1 MKKLLKNQ
9 RQISYISLAAEIL
22 ALVILFLLV
31 LYYPNENWTQQ
42 LSNILLGV
50 IILYSFI
57 TPMVFNIIISKKK
70 NSTELTSAE
79 LIGTNENEAYL
90 FAQLGIIIANKDFT
104 IRWVNDYITLNF
116 PSVIDKSLFEIFPDL
131 KDFVLNEDKK
141 EQYASI
147 TSENHNYQVEYLKD
161 GNMFIFKD
169 VTDLTNLTA
178 LNEGNSPVIGYLNI
192 DNYDDI
198 LQSSTDDSK
207 FTELFYNTRF
217 QINQYFNKK
226 SALLR
231 RLKEDRY
238 MFITTKNS
246 YLSMLDD
253 NFSVMETVRKNQS
266 GFTLSIGIGYGFPEY
281 SKISELASSANDIAM
296 SRGGDQAVIH
306 PAKENFIYVGGK
318 SELKTSRNKVKMRT
332 FGDSLIATIANFNK
346 ILIMGH
352 INADF
357 DAIGAA
363 LGVYVLAD
371 YTNDNHSK
379 SIRVAFEPSYV
390 EAKCRKSVELEFTKD
405 EMDTYFVDSK
415 EAEQFFDDST
425 LLVLVDHNSAYM
437 SMYPQITQR
446 AKNVII
452 IDHHRPD
459 QKAVSDTL
467 FKDIDTSSSS
477 TSELITEFIYY
488 TKKEIKIPSR
498 IATFL
503 LSGIA
508 LDTRSF
514 KYNASSSTYESA
526 SILKEFGA
534 DSSKVEEFLKEGWEE
549 FKQKISILNT
559 ADSPYPGVIIADNK
573 DDEIVSDTML
583 AIVATEAIQISE
595 VSTVFCIGRISE
607 HQIKISGRS
616 DGTVNCQ
623 MLLEKLGGGGH
634 FSMAACVLNET
645 TVDDAKKRLLAILND
660 YLDDATVKMVRSN
673 NEDDDD
679 KENNE

>member
-1 MKKLLKNQ
+1 MIIQIILL
-9 RQISYISLAAEIL
+9 IG
-22 ALVILFLLV
+22 LFLIV
-31 LYYPNENWTQQ
+31 IFYPNEKWSALLT
-42 LSNILLGV
+42 NIYLGAV
-50 IILYSFI
+50 ILYSFMTQMI
-57 TPMVFNIIISKKK
+57 FNIIISKKK
-70 NSTELTSAE
+70 NNAELTSAE

-90 FAQLGIIIANKDFT
+90 FAQLGIIITNKDYT
-104 IRWVNDYITLNF
+104 IRWVNDYISMTY
-116 PSVIDKSLFEIFPDL
+116 PSIIDKSIFEIFPDL
-131 KDFVLNEDKK
+131 NDFVISNDKK
-141 EQYASI
+141 SQYAFI

-169 VTDLTNLTA
+169 VTDLTNLTT

-207 FTELFYNTRF
+207 FTELFYNTRS

-226 SALLR
+226 GALLR

-246 YLSMLDD
+246 YNSMMDD
-253 NFSVMETVRKNQS
+253 KFKIMEIVRENQS

-332 FGDSLIATIANFNK
+332 FGDSLIATISNFK
-346 ILIMGH
+346 KVLIMGH
-352 INADF
+352 ANADF
-357 DAIGAA
+357 DAIGAT
-363 LGVYVLAD
+363 LGAYVLAQ
-371 YTNDNHSK
+371 YTNENNAK
-379 SIRVAFEPSYV
+379 SIRMAFEPTNV
-390 EAKCRKSVELEFTKD
+390 EAKCRKSVEIEFSKEEID
-405 EMDTYFVDSK
+405 EMFVDSK
-415 EAEQFFDDST
+415 EVEQFFDDST
-425 LLVLVDHNSAYM
+425 LLILVDHNSSTM
-437 SMYPQITQR
+437 SMYPSISTR

-459 QKAVSDTL
+459 QKVIANTL
-467 FKDIDTSSSS
+467 FKDIDTSASSA
-477 TSELITEFIYY
+477 SELITEFIYY

-503 LSGIA
+503 LSGIS

-514 KYNASSSTYESA
+514 KHNASSSTYEAA

-534 DSSKVEEFLKEGWEE
+534 DSSKVDEFLKEGYEE
-549 FKQKISILNT
+549 FKQKIAILNSAT
-559 ADSPYPGVIIADNK
+559 SPYPGVIIADNK

-595 VSTVFCIGRISE
+595 VSTVFCLGRINE

-616 DGTVNCQ
+616 DGSVNCQ

-634 FSMAACVLNET
+634 FSMAACVMNET
-645 TVDDAKKRLLAILND
+645 TVDEAKKRLLDVLND
-660 YLDDATVKMVRSN
+660 YLEDATVKVVKATN
-673 NEDDDD
+673 DNKEEKEDND
-679 KENNE
+679 E